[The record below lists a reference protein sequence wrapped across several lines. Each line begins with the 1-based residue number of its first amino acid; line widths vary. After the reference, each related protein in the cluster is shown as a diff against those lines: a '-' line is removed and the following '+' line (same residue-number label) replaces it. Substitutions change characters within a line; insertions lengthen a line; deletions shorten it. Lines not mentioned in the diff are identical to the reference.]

1 MLVEAW
7 VTRAARRWP
16 ERVAVETVEGLISYR
31 ELDQLAAAGARELAV
46 APGSRVA
53 IALAPGLDFVVALH
67 ACLRAGAV
75 AVPLDLRD
83 PLAARRSRAS
93 DAIVERPL
101 SCSGAP
107 LSADARHELDATALI
122 VRTSGTSGEPKEV
135 PLTYGNFLW
144 SAIGSAVALGLD
156 PRERWLC
163 TLPLVHVGGLSIVLR
178 SAIYGTSAVIHER
191 FDVHAALEALIEREI
206 TLVSVVATTLGR
218 LLDEGLARPPALRC
232 ALAGGGPVPAALLA
246 RARDAGVVV
255 SQTYGL
261 TEACSQVATQAP
273 GDTAPAA
280 GAPLFCTRVALAPDG
295 EILVGGPTVSPAV
308 AGGTL
313 ATGDLGELVA
323 DGSLRVI
330 GRKSDAIISGGENI
344 APSQVEA
351 VLEEH
356 PAVVEAAVFGVADAH
371 WGEAVHALVVTR
383 QAVSAAELR
392 EHCGRHLAAFK
403 VPKSIAFTDELPRTA
418 SGKLQRSRLAIDLG
432 RTKS

>member
-16 ERVAVETVEGLISYR
+16 ERVAVETVEGSIRYR

-83 PLAARRSRAS
+83 PQAARRSRTR

-107 LSADARHELDATALI
+107 LSAEACHELDATALI

-178 SAIYGTSAVIHER
+178 SAIYGTSAVVHER

-218 LLDEGLARPPALRC
+218 LLDEGLVRPPAPCLR
-232 ALAGGGPVPAALLA
+232 GPGWPPASRPPSA
-246 RARDAGVVV
+246 RR
-255 SQTYGL
+255 
-261 TEACSQVATQAP
+261 
-273 GDTAPAA
+273 
-280 GAPLFCTRVALAPDG
+280 
-295 EILVGGPTVSPAV
+295 
-308 AGGTL
+308 
-313 ATGDLGELVA
+313 
-323 DGSLRVI
+323 
-330 GRKSDAIISGGENI
+330 SG
-344 APSQVEA
+344 
-351 VLEEH
+351 
-356 PAVVEAAVFGVADAH
+356 
-371 WGEAVHALVVTR
+371 
-383 QAVSAAELR
+383 
-392 EHCGRHLAAFK
+392 
-403 VPKSIAFTDELPRTA
+403 
-418 SGKLQRSRLAIDLG
+418 
-432 RTKS
+432 